1 MCARKETFKYF
12 FDRAEVQT
20 IWERLSANMGAIKRS
35 DTMKT
40 MEIETRALIV
50 RATLLGN
57 PITVFRKRACT
68 AADVAAF
75 DALVGFSP
83 GEQGCGS

>member
-12 FDRAEVQT
+12 FDRNEVLLV
-20 IWERLSANMGAIKRS
+20 WERLAAAMGKIKRS

-40 MEIETRALIV
+40 IEIETPALIV
-50 RATLLGN
+50 RSTLLGN
-57 PITVFRKRACT
+57 PITVFRKRACK

-75 DALVGFSP
+75 HVLVGFSEEERSP
-83 GEQGCGS
+83 